1 MWRDFISG
9 LRANTRGAAVIET
22 AIVLP
27 VLAMLALG
35 SYDAGRMIARQSE
48 LQSAVAEAEA
58 IVTAA
63 VPASSTDRD
72 AIRDVIKAS
81 IDPTN
86 TNPNDTVTVTEI
98 YRCGTNADFVTTNSC
113 GTGVAVSTYVMIVL
127 TDTFTPQWTSF
138 GIGSSTNYNVVR
150 TVQIS

>member
-1 MWRDFISG
+1 MWRDFTSS
-9 LRANTRGAAVIET
+9 LRANTQGTAVIET
-22 AIVLP
+22 AIVVP

-35 SYDAGRMIARQSE
+35 SYDAGRMVARQSE

-63 VPASSTDRD
+63 VPESSTDRD
-72 AIRDVIKAS
+72 EIRDVIKAS

-86 TNPNDTVTVTEI
+86 TNPNDTVTLTEV
-98 YRCGTNADFVTTNSC
+98 YRCGTNADFVLTNTC
-113 GTGVAVSTYVMIVL
+113 GSGVAVSTYVKIVL
-127 TDTFTPQWTSF
+127 TDKYTPQWTSF
-138 GIGSSTNYNVVR
+138 GLGSAMNYNVVR

>member
-1 MWRDFISG
+1 MWRDFTSS
-9 LRANTRGAAVIET
+9 LRANTQGTAVIET
-22 AIVLP
+22 AIVVP

-35 SYDAGRMIARQSE
+35 SYDAGRMVARQSE

-63 VPASSTDRD
+63 VPESSTDRD
-72 AIRDVIKAS
+72 EIRDVIKAS

-86 TNPNDTVTVTEI
+86 TNPNDTVTLTEV
-98 YRCGTNADFVTTNSC
+98 YRCGTNADFVPTNTC
-113 GTGVAVSTYVMIVL
+113 GSGVAVSTYVKIVL
-127 TDTFTPQWTSF
+127 TDKYTPQWTSF
-138 GIGSSTNYNVVR
+138 GLGSAMNYNVVR